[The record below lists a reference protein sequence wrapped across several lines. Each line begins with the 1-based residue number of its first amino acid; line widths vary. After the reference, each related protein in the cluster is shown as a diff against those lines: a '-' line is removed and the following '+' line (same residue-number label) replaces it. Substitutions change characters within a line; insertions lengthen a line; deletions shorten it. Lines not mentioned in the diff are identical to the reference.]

1 MSDSE
6 KNIGLNVAFY
16 GNIYRKCLAEA
27 EKIAEEKK
35 YTRQETFEITTVMF
49 KQFFSDQTAIAGQV
63 RQTESVMAGLSSVFQ
78 GRGR

>member
-1 MSDSE
+1 MSESE
-6 KNIGLNVAFY
+6 KNVGLNVAFY
-16 GNIYRKCLAEA
+16 GNIYRKFLAEA

-49 KQFFSDQTAIAGQV
+49 KQFFADQTAIAGQV
-63 RQTESVMAGLSSVFQ
+63 RQTQAVLDGMSSVLQ